1 MNSDTG
7 TLVLLIVLIALVAV
21 MAFFVVLSSM
31 KVSSLSARRQSAGP
45 TDFALA
51 ELRDAVYRLERGL
64 AEIGTPM
71 PSPGVDLEPVHR
83 QFSALRERVD
93 ALAADF
99 DRYANPPIEESVRP
113 SLAELE
119 ARAAALPS
127 GSDADEAFR
136 RQCRAEIESLQT
148 IQGKC
153 AGPSDW
159 VPEAGDRSFLLN
171 ELFSPKRMDL
181 LEVTTANRAEARALI
196 TFLDDARAE
205 LIEELRSRFGIEP
218 IAPVPGSAFDPSWHE
233 DNPSTRQTPPDPS
246 KSNLVYERVSV
257 GFAKRGEVLE
267 RSWVKRYAAGAG
279 ESQVPQDE
287 PVPPIASDPLPP
299 LEPPGPAEASESLL
313 RRAAADD

>member
-1 MNSDTG
+1 MNSDNG
-7 TLVLLIVLIALVAV
+7 TLILLIVLIVLVAV

-64 AEIGTPM
+64 AEISTPV
-71 PSPGVDLEPVHR
+71 PASAVDLEPVHR
-83 QFSALRERVD
+83 QFSALRERID
-93 ALAADF
+93 ALAADL
-99 DRYANPPIEESVRP
+99 DRYANPPVEEAVRP
-113 SLAELE
+113 SLDELE
-119 ARAAALPS
+119 ARAAALPV

-136 RQCRAEIESLQT
+136 RQCRAEIELLKT
-148 IQGKC
+148 IQSKC
-153 AGPSDW
+153 AGASDW
-159 VPEAGDRSFLLN
+159 IPEAGDRSFLLN

-181 LEVTTANRAEARALI
+181 LEVTAANRTEARDLV
-196 TFLDDARAE
+196 TYLDDARAE
-205 LIEELRSRFGIEP
+205 LIDVLRSRFGIEP
-218 IAPVPGSAFDPSWHE
+218 IAPVPGSVFDPTWHE

-246 KSNLVYERVSV
+246 KSNLVFERISV

-267 RSWVKRYAAGAG
+267 RAWVKRYAAGVG
-279 ESQVPQDE
+279 ESQIAQDD
-287 PVPPIASDPLPP
+287 PVPPIASDPMPS